1 MNEETNTISEEQ
13 VFHNKLSFEINQE
26 LIHLMKQ
33 IVELQQENA
42 LLKEFKKEHEIMKK
56 ILIEKGLWENL
67 LNDDRFLEY
76 LREEN

>member
-1 MNEETNTISEEQ
+1 MKIFNTKFYILEEMTREDLNNLALERNTLA
-13 VFHNKLSFEINQE
+13 K
-26 LIHLMKQ
+26 
-33 IVELQQENA
+33 ENA
-42 LLKEFKKEHEIMKK
+42 RLKEFKKEHEIMKK